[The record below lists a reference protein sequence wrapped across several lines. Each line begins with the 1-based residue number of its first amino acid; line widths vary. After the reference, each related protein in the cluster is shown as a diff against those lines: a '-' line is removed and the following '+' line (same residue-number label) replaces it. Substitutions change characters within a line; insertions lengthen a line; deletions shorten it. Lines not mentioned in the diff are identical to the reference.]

1 MANNLKVNALDF
13 DELKANLIEFLQSQE
28 KFKDYNFY
36 GSGFDVILDS
46 LTYNSFYMGSFAHL
60 LANESFIDSAN
71 LRESLTSK
79 AKLLNYIPK
88 SAFSAIADIN
98 INLTIDDQN
107 EPADEKFLIQRGEFA
122 ESTNNL
128 SGIIRKFI
136 LIDDVYIYNK
146 SISTSGYDYHSDTI
160 QIYEGVYQKDYF
172 TKDTSQN
179 STWNQVYRLTG
190 KDVDYRTIRIKV
202 YPNDTAEESNFV
214 SYKLASDFM
223 IINGESNVFF
233 ITTDDQG
240 YYEILFGNDVYGRA
254 LQNGN
259 YVEISYV
266 ENTGELGNDART
278 FEYTG
283 DDILGSD
290 LLPVAVTINTEFN
303 SDGGRGEE
311 TLEELK
317 YNVPHHY
324 KRQNRLVTVEDYKS
338 ILLSEYNNIQSIN
351 VWGGEDNYPKVY
363 GRVFISIKPKIGDI
377 LSSKAKEKI
386 QKTILQKYNIVT
398 IDTTLVDVDFL
409 YLNITNNTKFNPL
422 ETDKSAG
429 QIANA
434 VNNTINNYDDAHVSR
449 FDGYYSNATL
459 YEDVLNQ
466 DSSIVSTYNYIM
478 LEKQTKPS
486 FETSQSYVI
495 DFNGKVIKNTI
506 VSNQFTFRGLPSHF
520 DDDGM
525 GNIVIHYESLID
537 GTQYTY
543 LDEYFGTIDYDTGI
557 LNTSNIVID
566 DIVNGDKLITEAMPV
581 EPDFYPL
588 RNNIIKINKVSVTVT
603 EYDKNK

>member
-1 MANNLKVNALDF
+1 MAKNLKVNALDF
-13 DELKANLIEFLQSQE
+13 DELKANLIEFLQGQE

-46 LTYNSFYMGSFAHL
+46 LAYNSFYMGTFAHL

-88 SAFSAIADIN
+88 SSFSAIADIN
-98 INLTIDDQN
+98 IKLDINDQN
-107 EPADEKFLIQRGEFA
+107 EPNDEKFLIQRGEFA

-128 SGIIRKFI
+128 SGLVRNFI

-146 SISTSGYDYHSDTI
+146 SIATSGYDYHSDTI
-160 QIYEGVYQKDYF
+160 EIYEGVYTTDHF
-172 TKDTSQN
+172 TKDVSQN
-179 STWNQVYRLTG
+179 STWNQVYRLTS
-190 KDVDYRTIRIKV
+190 KDVDYRTIRVKV
-202 YPNDTAEESNFV
+202 FDNDTSDNYV
-214 SYKLASDFM
+214 PYKLASDFM
-223 IINGESNVFF
+223 LIDNDSNVFF

-240 YYEILFGNDVYGRA
+240 YYEILFGNDVYGKA
-254 LQNGN
+254 LENGN
-259 YVEISYV
+259 YIEITYV
-266 ENTGELGNDART
+266 ENIGELGNDART
-278 FEYTG
+278 FEYIG
-283 DDILGSD
+283 EDILGRD
-290 LLPVAVTINTEFN
+290 LLPVNVTINTEMV

-324 KRQNRLVTVEDYKS
+324 KRQNRLVTIEDYKS

-363 GRVFISIKPKIGDI
+363 GRVFISIKPKVGEI

-386 QKTILQKYNIVT
+386 QKTILEKYNVVT
-398 IDTTLVDVDFL
+398 IDTTIVDVDFL

-422 ETDKSAG
+422 DTDKSAG
-429 QIANA
+429 EIANI
-434 VNNTINNYDDAHVSR
+434 VNTTINNYDDNQVSR

-459 YEDVLNQ
+459 YEDILNL
-466 DSSIVSTYNYIM
+466 DKSIMSTFNYIM

-495 DFNGKVIKNTI
+495 DFNGKVVEKSII
-506 VSNQFTFRGLPSHF
+506 SNEFTFRGLPSHF
-520 DDDGM
+520 DDDGE

-537 GTQYTY
+537 GTKYTY
-543 LDEYFGTIDYDTGI
+543 LNEYFGTINYQTGI

-566 DIVNGDKLITEAMPV
+566 DIVDGDKLITKAMPV

-603 EYDKNK
+603 EYDPNK